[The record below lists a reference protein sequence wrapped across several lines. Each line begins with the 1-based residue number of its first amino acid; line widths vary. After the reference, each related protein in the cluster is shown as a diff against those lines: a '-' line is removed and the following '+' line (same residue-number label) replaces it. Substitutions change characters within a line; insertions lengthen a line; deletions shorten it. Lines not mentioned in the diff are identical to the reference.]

1 MSELLNSQCE
11 SIPAEFSKIIIDFVS
26 DIKTTFPEYEPFFN
40 KWIKPQSFFN
50 SIEDETDRYNSIDR
64 SHKNSIKF
72 IFEFCLKKYPPRF
85 FDILYQKEEM
95 FVDDSAINTEF
106 LPYIHFKDLW
116 QCDISEKTR
125 NTIWKYLQLILF
137 SIVGSIKSRD
147 SFGDTAQMFDT
158 VNEDEFKE
166 KLEDTLSHIQLMF
179 DDKATNQETNDK
191 PEDRAMFGS
200 NIDINNLPNADKIH
214 THISGMIDGKLG
226 ALAKEIAEE
235 TVTEMNMDMENVK
248 DIKDVFENLFKNPGK
263 LMNLVKIVGDKLD
276 TRIKTGEI
284 KETELMAEAG
294 DIMNKMKDMPG
305 MENLQSLLG
314 QMGIN
319 NLEGFGKKTQK
330 SERTKPTRNK
340 TKTPRDVQI
349 ENMKPPLTD
358 DDLYKLFDSVESVFK
373 KKKGL
378 PINSK

>member
-1 MSELLNSQCE
+1 MLNSSCENTE
-11 SIPAEFSKIIIDFVS
+11 SIPAEFSKIIVDFVS
-26 DIKTTFPEYEPFFN
+26 DIKTTFPEYVPFFN
-40 KWIKPQSFFN
+40 KWIKPMSFFN
-50 SIEDETDRYNSIDR
+50 SIVDETERANSIEK

-95 FVDDSAINTEF
+95 FGADSETNTEF

-137 SIVGSIKSRD
+137 SIVSSIKSRD
-147 SFGDTAQMFDT
+147 SFGDTAEMFDT

-166 KLEDTLSHIQLMF
+166 KLENTLSHIQLMF
-179 DDKATNQETNDK
+179 DDKSADQEKACDT
-191 PEDRAMFGS
+191 EIFGS

-235 TVTEMNMDMENVK
+235 TVTEMNMDMENIK

-276 TRIKTGEI
+276 SRIKTGEI
-284 KETELMAEAG
+284 KENELMNEAG

-330 SERTKPTRNK
+330 PERTKPPRNK
-340 TKTPRDVQI
+340 AKLSRDEQI

-358 DDLYKLFDSVESVFK
+358 DDLHKLFDSVESVFK
-373 KKKGL
+373 KK
-378 PINSK
+378 NSTKSK

>member
-1 MSELLNSQCE
+1 MSDLSNSQCE
-11 SIPAEFSKIIIDFVS
+11 NIPAEFSKIIIDFVS

-50 SIEDETDRYNSIDR
+50 SIVDETERCNSINR

-95 FVDDSAINTEF
+95 FEDDSAINTEF

-166 KLEDTLSHIQLMF
+166 KLENTLSHIQLMF
-179 DDKATNQETNDK
+179 DDKTENPETNDAPQDK
-191 PEDRAMFGS
+191 EMFGS
-200 NIDINNLPNADKIH
+200 TIDINNLPNADKIH

-276 TRIKTGEI
+276 TRIKTGEL
-284 KETELMAEAG
+284 KENELMSEAG

-330 SERTKPTRNK
+330 PERVKPSRNK
-340 TKTPRDVQI
+340 TKPLRDIQI

-373 KKKGL
+373 KKNGPTSNPK
-378 PINSK
+378 